1 MNMKTR
7 KLGVCFA
14 IKMSFNFLPAE
25 LMLVFAPKFCIS
37 LNPQTQSFS
46 GSEKQV
52 THCNLE
58 RLFIFPDL

>member
-1 MNMKTR
+1 
-7 KLGVCFA
+7 
-14 IKMSFNFLPAE
+14 MSSSFLPAE

-37 LNPQTQSFS
+37 LNLQTQSFN

-52 THCNLE
+52 THSNFE